1 MLESDKI
8 IHNFD
13 FTHES
18 NVSHD
23 LSIASFMEASLEEF
37 KKSES
42 FETGVENKQLC
53 FIISDGKMNKDYVRP
68 YIRQAKKRDII
79 YVFIIVDSEKASI
92 LTTKSVSIGEDG
104 KVKMKLYM
112 SDFPFE
118 YFLIVRNVR
127 ELGDVLATTLLQF
140 RQEK

>member
-1 MLESDKI
+1 M
-8 IHNFD
+8 
-13 FTHES
+13 
-18 NVSHD
+18 
-23 LSIASFMEASLEEF
+23 
-37 KKSES
+37 
-42 FETGVENKQLC
+42 
-53 FIISDGKMNKDYVRP
+53 
-68 YIRQAKKRDII
+68 
-79 YVFIIVDSEKASI
+79 DSEKASI

-140 RQEK
+140 IQEK